1 MHHPIILSSS
11 MKRLALH
18 LRSRPRLLGTLAA
31 GAAVGLLL
39 PDALPALTRVLI
51 GWNAGV
57 WLYLALTLAL
67 MTRADHHHLRRVAAV
82 HAEGAVAVMTGAVCA
97 VAASFSAFAIELSSA
112 RAQGGLVL
120 GHLAFAVLTL
130 AGSWLLL
137 PTLFAQT
144 YASLYYR
151 DIHASKPG
159 RGLDFPG
166 DEADP
171 DYADFLYFA
180 LTIAATSQTS
190 DVAITTRE
198 VRRWVTVQT
207 LLAFAFNTALLALA
221 INIAAGLL

>member
-1 MHHPIILSSS
+1 
-11 MKRLALH
+11 MKRLLLH
-18 LRSRPRLLGTLAA
+18 LRSRPRLLGTFVG
-31 GAAVGLLL
+31 GAAVGLLV
-39 PDALPALTRVLI
+39 PSALPTLTRALI

-57 WLYLALTLAL
+57 WLYLGLVLA
-67 MTRADHHHLRRVAAV
+67 MMVRADHHHLRRVAAV
-82 HAEGAVAVMTGAVCA
+82 HAEGAVAVMTAAVCA
-97 VAASFSAFAIELSSA
+97 VIASFSAFVIELATA
-112 RAQGGLVL
+112 RAEGYLVL

-151 DIHASKPG
+151 NVHASKPG
-159 RGLDFPG
+159 RGIDFPG
-166 DEADP
+166 DETDP

-190 DVAITTRE
+190 DVAVTTRE

-207 LLAFAFNTALLALA
+207 LLSFAFNTALLALA

>member
-1 MHHPIILSSS
+1 
-11 MKRLALH
+11 MKPLVLH

-31 GAAVGLLL
+31 GAAVALLL
-39 PDALPALTRVLI
+39 PSNMLTAVTRVLI
-51 GWNAGV
+51 GWNVGV
-57 WLYLALTLAL
+57 WLYLGLVLAL
-67 MTRADHHHLRRVAAV
+67 MRRADHHHLRRVAAV
-82 HAEGAVAVMTGAVCA
+82 HAEGAVAVMTAAVCA
-97 VAASFSAFAIELSSA
+97 VIASFSAFVIELA
-112 RAQGGLVL
+112 TAETQGHLVL

-151 DIHASKPG
+151 DVHASKPG
-159 RGLDFPG
+159 RGIDFPG
-166 DEADP
+166 DETDP

-190 DVAITTRE
+190 DVAVTTRE

-207 LLAFAFNTALLALA
+207 LLSFAFNTALLALA